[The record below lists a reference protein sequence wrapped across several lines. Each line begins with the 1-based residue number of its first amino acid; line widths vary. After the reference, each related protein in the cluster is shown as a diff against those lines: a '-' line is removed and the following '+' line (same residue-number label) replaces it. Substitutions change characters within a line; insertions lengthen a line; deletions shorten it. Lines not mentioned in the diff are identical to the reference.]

1 MKKIIT
7 KLLLSAGLVLALASC
22 DSSADKSND
31 VKVSDVSGNSDN
43 DVTLSFIKKSFEFQ
57 EGISKE
63 YIEKEIKRNMATNG
77 TVSFSDF
84 TLTPGEKIVAVTST
98 YNGKSKTESV
108 IVKITQAQMIFS
120 LTKTNFEFDYGT
132 SKQEIETEI
141 KKYISTNG
149 VISFSAFDTT
159 TSGTKIA
166 YVTSTLFS
174 QSRSELVNITIKE
187 QSQTSEL
194 SFSISKSDFE
204 FNYGVTK
211 QEIETEIKNYV
222 TTNGEIFFSTYDTTV
237 GTKML
242 FVGASLGSQSQSE
255 SITLVIKEQNQS
267 NNLTFSLSKTEFEF
281 NYGVTKQEIETEVKK
296 YVTTNGEIFFSTYDT
311 TSGSK
316 MVFVGASLGNQSTSE
331 SVTILIKEQSQ
342 SNDLTLSVSQ
352 TTFTFTSKD
361 SVEYIQNEILKY
373 VSSNGQLS
381 ISGVSNIVGSYD
393 VYIFAALDG
402 KSTYESITLIIV
414 EAAEIEMSKTSFEF
428 DYGTTEEEFKEEISK
443 YITTNGTITY
453 IGLSNVTSVGSYSC
467 RVFVT
472 KNNTSAYKDIT
483 VSIADKGVVKLT
495 KSDFEFKYGTTYKEI
510 KEEISKFI
518 VTNCEISFPEE
529 SDSRVFY
536 CSTWYVNINATYK
549 GETTTHK
556 IYFDIVPDESKIKST
571 RLYDVSATSSKMTY
585 SLEIA
590 NNSGKT
596 ITSIKVLVYMYVN
609 GTVRSFGIYELT
621 GKSIGNGTTYT
632 IGCNM
637 PYNSSFSTFSIE
649 DIATI
654 HYSGYDASFC
664 SNYSDTYKYVVYIQ
678 DVVYE

>member
-7 KLLLSAGLVLALASC
+7 KLLLSAGLVLVLASC

-31 VKVSDVSGNSDN
+31 VKVSDVSEDSDN
-43 DVTLSFIKKSFEFQ
+43 DVTLSFFKKSFEFQ

-211 QEIETEIKNYV
+211 QEIETEIK
-222 TTNGEIFFSTYDTTV
+222 
-237 GTKML
+237 
-242 FVGASLGSQSQSE
+242 
-255 SITLVIKEQNQS
+255 
-267 NNLTFSLSKTEFEF
+267 
-281 NYGVTKQEIETEVKK
+281 K

-402 KSTYESITLIIV
+402 KSAYESITLIIV

-518 VTNCEISFPEE
+518 VTNCVISFPEE

-571 RLYDVSATSSKMTY
+571 RLYDVTATSSKMTY